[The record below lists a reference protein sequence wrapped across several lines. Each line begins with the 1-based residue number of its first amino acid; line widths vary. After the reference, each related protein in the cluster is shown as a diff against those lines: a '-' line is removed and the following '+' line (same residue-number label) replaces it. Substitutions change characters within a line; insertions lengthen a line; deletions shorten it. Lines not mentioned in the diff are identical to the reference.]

1 MQMFNVYTMCD
12 IVYTKYQD
20 VSVKAVE
27 QVEFPVYALPMQH

>member
-1 MQMFNVYTMCD
+1 MQMFNVYTN
-12 IVYTKYQD
+12 YQD